1 MNVLLTGS
9 AGFIAFHVAERL
21 LKRGDTVLGIDN
33 LNDYYD
39 KTLKHARLEILQTYP
54 NFSFIE
60 ADIADAKKLSDIFS
74 SFKPA
79 RVISLAA
86 QVGVRYSLTNPQ
98 VYTQSN
104 LVGFSNILESCRQQQ
119 VEHLVHAS
127 SSSVYGAN
135 MKVPFSVHDHCEH
148 PVSYYAATKKS
159 NELMAHSYSHL
170 YKMPIT
176 CLRYFTVYG
185 PWGRPDMSPWLFTKA
200 ILNGDPIKVFNHGK
214 MNRDYSYVGDIADAT
229 ILAMDKKAEADKAF
243 ETVHPDPAISDAPY
257 KVYNVGNHKPIQ
269 LIDFISTLENVLGVE
284 ANKDL
289 HDMQPGDVVST
300 FADIEKTQIDLN
312 FTPKTDLKVGLENW
326 VKWYQQ
332 YHKYT

>member
-1 MNVLLTGS
+1 MKVLLTGS

-21 LKRGDTVLGIDN
+21 LQRGDMVLGIDN

-39 KTLKHARLEILQTYP
+39 TKLKEARLTILRSYS
-54 NFSFIE
+54 NFSFVE
-60 ADIADAKKLSDIFS
+60 ADIADAKMLSDIFS
-74 SFKPA
+74 DFKPE
-79 RVISLAA
+79 RVINLAA

-104 LVGFSNILESCRQQQ
+104 LVGFSNVLECCRSHHVQ
-119 VEHLVHAS
+119 HLVHAS

-135 MKVPFSVHDHCEH
+135 TKVPFSVHDSCEH
-148 PVSYYAATKKS
+148 PVSYYAATKKA
-159 NELMAHSYSHL
+159 NELMAHSYSYL
-170 YKMPIT
+170 YQMPIT

-200 ILNGDPIKVFNHGK
+200 ILKGDPIKVFNHGK

-229 ILAMDKKAEADKAF
+229 ILAMDKKAEPDKDF
-243 ETVHPDPAISDAPY
+243 DTNNPDPAISNAPY
-257 KVYNVGNHKPIQ
+257 KIYNIGNHQPIR
-269 LIDFISTLENVLGVE
+269 LIDFIETLENVLGLR

-300 FADIEKTQIDLN
+300 FAEIKTTQNNLN
-312 FTPKTDLKVGLENW
+312 FIPKTDLKTGLTNW
-326 VKWYQQ
+326 VDWYKV
-332 YHKYT
+332 YHAT

>member
-1 MNVLLTGS
+1 MKVLLTGS

-39 KTLKHARLEILQTYP
+39 KNLKHARLKILQAYP
-54 NFSFIE
+54 NFSFME
-60 ADIADAKKLSDIFS
+60 ADIADAKNLSDIFTD
-74 SFKPA
+74 FKPE
-79 RVISLAA
+79 RVVNLAA

-104 LVGFSNILESCRQQQ
+104 LVGFSNILESCRQHHI
-119 VEHLVHAS
+119 EHLVHAS

-135 MKVPFSVHDHCEH
+135 AKVPFSVHDSTEH

-229 ILAMDKKAEADKAF
+229 ILAMDKNAEPDTSFDAQN
-243 ETVHPDPAISDAPY
+243 PDPATSNAPY

-269 LIDFISTLENVLGVE
+269 LIDFISTLENVLAVQ
-284 ANKDL
+284 ANKNL
-289 HDMQPGDVVST
+289 QDMQPGDVVST
-300 FADIEKTQIDLN
+300 FADIEKTQEDLN
-312 FTPKTDLKVGLENW
+312 FMPKTDLKTGLENW
-326 VKWYQQ
+326 VNWYKE
-332 YHKYT
+332 YHNA